1 MVTVTFFCKHVP
13 AAPPSV
19 NVHLASAYELRTGE
33 GQVVTWLVCVSVI
46 SMVTAAFAKSAPEST
61 KSPPPK
67 VGETFNIAG
76 VLYENAG
83 EDVES

>member
-1 MVTVTFFCKHVP
+1 MP

-19 NVHLASAYELRTGE
+19 NVHFTSAYELRTGV

-46 SMVTAAFAKSAPEST
+46 SMVTAALAKSAPEST
-61 KSPPPK
+61 KSPPPN
-67 VGETFNIAG
+67 VGETFDIAG

-83 EDVES
+83 EDVEPWFPTLITTA